1 MKNFGRMV
9 ENSCK
14 TSLGKVEIDAPLEFS
29 RGFNT
34 KFKGKVKNMNKDEA
48 IKMVEI
54 AIKSASLRIEDV
66 QHLFSDSVK
75 AITPD
80 EVVETKSI
88 FDLNI
93 ELIEENKTSKLYHE
107 KDDDFYFLV
116 FDGKPSWK
124 RRALLKKKS
133 FRWNPQ
139 FGFWYHSR
147 AREDKC
153 VRITGELE
161 SMLLD

>member
-1 MKNFGRMV
+1 
-9 ENSCK
+9 
-14 TSLGKVEIDAPLEFS
+14 
-29 RGFNT
+29 
-34 KFKGKVKNMNKDEA
+34 MNKDEA
-48 IKMVEI
+48 IKIIKI
-54 AIKSASLRIEDV
+54 AIESAGLEIEDV
-66 QHLFSDSVK
+66 QHLFSVQLK
-75 AITPD
+75 KITTD
-80 EVVETKSI
+80 EVVEAKNI

-133 FRWNPQ
+133 FRWNSQ
-139 FGFWYHSR
+139 YGFWCHSR

-153 VRITGELE
+153 MRIARELE
-161 SMLLD
+161 SILLD